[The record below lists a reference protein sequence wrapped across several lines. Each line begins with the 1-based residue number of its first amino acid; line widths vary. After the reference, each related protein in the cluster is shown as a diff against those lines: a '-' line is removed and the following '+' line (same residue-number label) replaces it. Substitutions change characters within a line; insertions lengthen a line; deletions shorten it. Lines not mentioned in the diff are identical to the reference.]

1 MSGNKSEIV
10 NRCFVNMVRLHHCW
24 SASCASND
32 EFGANR
38 PAVTGSR
45 RGEND
50 HQVPLPPT
58 AAGLILHLRRCTAQ
72 LRQLRPAFPRSS
84 ERPSDAGYKILF
96 DRSPANASFDDC
108 VEVTLFDREGYDEVA
123 GKRPL
128 RTLGSSAEW
137 RGVVQGRVVANLRPD
152 NEAFDLFWDGR
163 LDGKSEGQRTVGR
176 RSTTNRYAKW
186 IAMFN
191 PHKIQI
197 AGKRGNEEAVIVAPD
212 LSASSDLEP
221 IVDRI
226 GGVLG
231 HTAARRVKP
240 IITNI
245 VSVGRQGE
253 LVGCLPDDG
262 NVIEIT

>member
-1 MSGNKSEIV
+1 MPPIAKATPRPAATARRILGSPMRWRALLTTPCRSRRIGPPKTKSDRLLCRSSTASGEKSYFRLVIA
-10 NRCFVNMVRLHHCW
+10 VR
-24 SASCASND
+24 SAS
-32 EFGANR
+32 
-38 PAVTGSR
+38 
-45 RGEND
+45 
-50 HQVPLPPT
+50 
-58 AAGLILHLRRCTAQ
+58 
-72 LRQLRPAFPRSS
+72 
-84 ERPSDAGYKILF
+84 
-96 DRSPANASFDDC
+96 
-108 VEVTLFDREGYDEVA
+108 FDREGYDEVA

-128 RTLGSSAEW
+128 LALGSSAEW

-152 NEAFDLFWDGR
+152 NEAFDLLRYGR